1 MTKNTIKH
9 CTKLFFH
16 KNTIKHCTKLFF
28 HKNTIKHCTKLFFHK
43 NTITHSTKICFHKNN
58 TKYCTKFCYYK
69 NTIKHCSQFFF
80 HKINKNMQRKLGV
93 KHFCTSKGM
102 TSLTPNSK
110 LCNFITLWKLIKPQ
124 QNFVLLLPNG
134 GDISGWCI
142 LTLDIYCTCYTYK
155 QSLKWLAWL
164 NWNWFLLTNFSINW

>member
-1 MTKNTIKH
+1 MAKNTIKH

-43 NTITHSTKICFHKNN
+43 NTITHSTKLCFHKNN

-124 QNFVLLLPNG
+124 QNCVTP
-134 GDISGWCI
+134 SKRGW
-142 LTLDIYCTCYTYK
+142 Y
-155 QSLKWLAWL
+155 KWLVYIDSRYILYMLHVQTELKVARVVKL
-164 NWNWFLLTNFSINW
+164 KLVFTD